1 MQSSRFISDFGGTAV
16 TLATGVSVAR
26 IVWLGK
32 VPESIFSFDVYLC
45 ADMR

>member
-1 MQSSRFISDFGGTAV
+1 M

-32 VPESIFSFDVYLC
+32 VPEYLFSLNVYFC
-45 ADMR
+45 TDMSK